1 MKLGICNEMFESR
14 PIGEVFDFAA
24 SVGYDGVEIAPFTLA
39 EAAGD
44 VSAERRRQ
52 IVRQASDAGVEIV
65 GLHWLLA
72 SPKGLHISHPD
83 DAIRL
88 KTRSYMLDLIDLCG
102 DLGGKV
108 MVFGSPAQR
117 NIVEGESYEAT
128 WDRTV
133 DSFNSCMDR
142 AAERGVTICIEQLS
156 VKETDFI
163 RTPEEAAKLMDAV
176 DHPNFKMMLDVKAIS
191 SLDRPIGETALE
203 YGPRAAHVHAN
214 EADGNGPG
222 TADADFASVFRAL
235 DEVGYDGYVSVEV
248 FDFTPGAE
256 KIARDSIAFLKQAQ
270 RQAVKQP

>member
-1 MKLGICNEMFESR
+1 MKLGICNEMFEGR
-14 PIGEVFDFAA
+14 PIGKVFDFAA

-52 IVRQASDAGVEIV
+52 IAMQASDAGVEII

-83 DAIRL
+83 DAVRL